1 MAKNLLHTKR
11 GRLFTFSLL
20 YLTEGIPFGFSAIAL
35 TTHLR
40 MSGVGM
46 AEIGMFLASLYAPWG
61 FKWAWAP
68 LVDMIK
74 FKRFGTSRTWIGGAQ
89 VLMMATLGI
98 LVFFDLQG
106 NLPLLVGL
114 IVIHNIF
121 AATQDVAI
129 DALAVRV
136 LPKDER
142 GIANGFMFGASYLG
156 QTIGGSGALMIAGWL
171 GFKAAFPF
179 VLIALFLIFL
189 FVTLRIR
196 EPQSV
201 EAEEAN
207 IDDRPVLNRVVEEL
221 KTFFKEIYLGFF
233 RSGRGPVFGVAFAL
247 LPSGALALGLG
258 LGSTLQVDVGMDEQQ
273 IATLTFF
280 GTIIAAAGCIL
291 GGWISDRVG
300 HRKALS
306 VWYILTIIPTLYL
319 ASHFIGTEG
328 TAGITIAMFIG
339 ASLSYSF
346 ASGLI
351 QGTRTALFMGLT
363 NPRVAAT
370 QFTGY
375 MALNNLVYTYS
386 SFWQGRF
393 ADANGYAGTMYLD
406 SLLIIV
412 PLLVIPL
419 LIPSTRGHD

>member
-1 MAKNLLHTKR
+1 MGMNLLNTRR
-11 GRLFTFSLL
+11 GRLITFSLL
-20 YLTEGIPFGFSAIAL
+20 YLSEGIPFGFSAIAL

-46 AEIGMFLASLYAPWG
+46 TEIGLLLASLYAPWG

-68 LVDMIK
+68 LIDLVR
-74 FKRFGTSRTWIGGAQ
+74 FKRFGPSRTWIAGAQ
-89 VLMMATLGI
+89 ILMILTLGI
-98 LVFFDLQG
+98 LVFFDLTESIG
-106 NLPLLVGL
+106 FLVTL

-136 LPKDER
+136 LPAHER
-142 GIANGFMFGASYLG
+142 GIANGFMFGSSYLG
-156 QTIGGSGALMIAGWL
+156 QTVGGSGALMVTGWL

-179 VLIALFLIFL
+179 VLLVMLMILL

-196 EPQSV
+196 EPENSETVVFNQS
-201 EAEEAN
+201 EPLFRQF
-207 IDDRPVLNRVVEEL
+207 ISQL
-221 KTFFKEIYLGFF
+221 KIFFREMYLGFF
-233 RSGRGPVFGVAFAL
+233 RSGKGPLVGVGFAL

-273 IATLTFF
+273 IATITFIS
-280 GTIIAAAGCIL
+280 TIIAASGCII
-291 GGWISDRVG
+291 GGWISDRIG

-306 VWYILTIIPTLYL
+306 GWYVLTIFPTLYL
-319 ASHFIGTEG
+319 ASRFVGDEG
-328 TAGITIAMFIG
+328 VAGVTIAMFIG
-339 ASLSYSF
+339 ASLVYSF
-346 ASGLI
+346 TSGLI

-386 SFWQGRF
+386 SLWQGRF
-393 ADANGYAGTMYLD
+393 ADINGYASTMYLD
-406 SLLIIV
+406 SALIII
-412 PLLVIPL
+412 PLALIPL
-419 LIPSTRGHD
+419 LLPSTRGNK